1 MQNEHRELN
10 KELMKLIGESQPKE
24 EITNKAWEVKAILSK
39 AWQEY
44 QSEIFLLDTIM
55 NNLKIVPDWPQGYWN
70 PEAVPPRPATVAPKR
85 IKVLPITNS
94 KRILDIAEYLRAG
107 GNTKIAVKDIVERL
121 RIQGDQR
128 STKNIATS
136 VGNILT
142 RSNQWKRCATGEYE
156 YIGNKSQERQEGKEE
171 VKNLKNKE

>member
-1 MQNEHRELN
+1 MQSEHQELN
-10 KELMKLIGESQPKE
+10 KELMKLIGENQPKGK
-24 EITNKAWEVKAILSK
+24 IVKKAWEVKAILSK

-55 NNLKIVPDWPQGYWN
+55 NNLKLVLDWPQGYWN
-70 PEAVPPRPATVAPKR
+70 PEAVPPRPVAVAPKR

-107 GNTKIAVKDIVERL
+107 GNTKIAIKDIVERL
-121 RIQGDQR
+121 RKQGDQR

-136 VGNILT
+136 IGNILT
-142 RSNQWKRCATGEYE
+142 RSNQWRRVAPGEYE
-156 YIGNKSQERQEGKEE
+156 PVEPAESE
-171 VKNLKNKE
+171 